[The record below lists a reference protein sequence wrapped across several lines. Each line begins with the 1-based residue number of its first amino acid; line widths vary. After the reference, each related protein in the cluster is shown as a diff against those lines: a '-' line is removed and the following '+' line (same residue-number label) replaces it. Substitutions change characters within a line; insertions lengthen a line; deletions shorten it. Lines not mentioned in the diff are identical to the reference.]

1 MPVESQNGLDAVP
14 RRRVLYLLAL
24 VGLCLPFASPATR
37 AAEDKNT
44 TKGGAWLLGDNLSLA
59 ALLYNPGA
67 PAETLN
73 NVLSKAKAL
82 ADILGV
88 QIKPFPAKSAKTA
101 EATADLIHYLIQGDG
116 ALIGAALARKYD
128 DEHGTLFE
136 VAVKSNLLILLYDP
150 GDSLGQSIA
159 GLIKTRLGSI
169 GLPARLWTG
178 VVTLVDNKR
187 PPGRSE
193 GRRIQDAQGHRQLLH
208 PGQRMRPC
216 SRRSTARPATRGAL
230 SYI

>member
-1 MPVESQNGLDAVP
+1 MPVKRESGLDAVP

-24 VGLCLPFASPATR
+24 AGFCLPFAGAATR

-44 TKGGAWLLGDNLSLA
+44 TKGGAWLLGDNLSFA
-59 ALLYNPGA
+59 ALLYNQGA
-67 PAETLN
+67 AAET
-73 NVLSKAKAL
+73 VDKFLSKAKTL

-88 QIKPFPAKSAKTA
+88 QIKPFPAKSAKSA

-136 VAVKSNLLILLYDP
+136 VAVKSNLLILLYAP

-159 GLIKTRLGSI
+159 DLIKTRLESI

-187 PPGRSE
+187 PPDE
-193 GRRIQDAQGHRQLLH
+193 VKDAVFQMHKDIANFFI
-208 PGQRMRPC
+208 PG
-216 SRRSTARPATRGAL
+216 
-230 SYI
+230 IE

>member
-14 RRRVLYLLAL
+14 RRRLLYLLAL
-24 VGLCLPFASPATR
+24 AGFCLSFAGSATR

-59 ALLYNPGA
+59 ALLYNQGA
-67 PAETLN
+67 AAET
-73 NVLSKAKAL
+73 VDKFLSKAKTL

-88 QIKPFPAKSAKTA
+88 QIKPFPAKST

-128 DEHGTLFE
+128 DAHGTLFE
-136 VAVKSNLLILLYDP
+136 VAVKSNLLILLYAP

-169 GLPARLWTG
+169 GLPASLWTG

-187 PPGRSE
+187 PPAE
-193 GRRIQDAQGHRQLLH
+193 VKDAVFKMHKDIANFFI
-208 PGQRMRPC
+208 PG
-216 SRRSTARPATRGAL
+216 SA
-230 SYI
+230 